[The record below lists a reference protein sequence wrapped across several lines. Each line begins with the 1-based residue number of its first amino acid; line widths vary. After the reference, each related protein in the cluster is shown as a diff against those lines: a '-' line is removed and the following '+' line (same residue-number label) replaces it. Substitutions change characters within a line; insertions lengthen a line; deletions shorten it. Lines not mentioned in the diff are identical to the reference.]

1 MIGNRVNT
9 EVLSVTVTLCVRPQK
24 DISAEQEL
32 PGAFICERLATTEI
46 LDEDVLDTRPM
57 DPGTAKKGP
66 V

>member
-1 MIGNRVNT
+1 M
-9 EVLSVTVTLCVRPQK
+9 TLCVRPQK

-46 LDEDVLDTRPM
+46 LDEYVLNTRPM